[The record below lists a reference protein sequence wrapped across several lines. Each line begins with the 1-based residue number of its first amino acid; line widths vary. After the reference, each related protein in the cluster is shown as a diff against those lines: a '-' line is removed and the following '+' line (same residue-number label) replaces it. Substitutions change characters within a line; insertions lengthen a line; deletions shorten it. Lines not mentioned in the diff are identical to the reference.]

1 MEEFVKEKV
10 EEELKAISIS
20 KRRDMTKTA
29 KDVIDTLLPEIAKVI
44 TVSVTAAMTTV
55 MDRITE
61 VVKSQAAVSFSLQRQ
76 ALLMKYECDRL
87 EQYQRSDNL
96 LIYGIEE
103 ESEES
108 EEALE
113 EKVVELA
120 SNMGVNLQADDISV
134 VHRLGKPQDRERPVI
149 VRLCRRKKRNAILR
163 KKAEL
168 KKKDIRVFVNE
179 DLTPLR
185 SAMRRM
191 VKEQVSVKN
200 VTTRNG
206 KILAWLTDEPNRAI
220 EINTPDEL
228 IKVGIV
234 TPDWKRLH
242 MDHIVWENNV

>member
-1 MEEFVKEKV
+1 
-10 EEELKAISIS
+10 
-20 KRRDMTKTA
+20 
-29 KDVIDTLLPEIAKVI
+29 
-44 TVSVTAAMTTV
+44 
-55 MDRITE
+55 
-61 VVKSQAAVSFSLQRQ
+61 
-76 ALLMKYECDRL
+76 
-87 EQYQRSDNL
+87 
-96 LIYGIEE
+96 
-103 ESEES
+103 
-108 EEALE
+108 
-113 EKVVELA
+113 
-120 SNMGVNLQADDISV
+120 MGVNLQADDISV
-134 VHRLGKPQDRERPVI
+134 VHRLGKPRDRERPVI

-163 KKAEL
+163 KKGEL

-228 IKVGIV
+228 SKVGIV

>member
-1 MEEFVKEKV
+1 MAGPVSTDMEEFVKEKV

-96 LIYGIEE
+96 RIYGIEE

-120 SNMGVNLQADDISV
+120 SNMGVNLY
-134 VHRLGKPQDRERPVI
+134 KPMTYQW
-149 VRLCRRKKRNAILR
+149 
-163 KKAEL
+163 
-168 KKKDIRVFVNE
+168 F
-179 DLTPLR
+179 
-185 SAMRRM
+185 
-191 VKEQVSVKN
+191 
-200 VTTRNG
+200 
-206 KILAWLTDEPNRAI
+206 TD
-220 EINTPDEL
+220 
-228 IKVGIV
+228 
-234 TPDWKRLH
+234 
-242 MDHIVWENNV
+242 